1 MLTSKEYI
9 DSGIL
14 EQYVLGN
21 ASSGDSAEVE
31 LRAAADPAIRQEIET
46 ICETLEAIAMA
57 NAVEPDPVIKPF
69 LMATIDY
76 YERIENGEPVS
87 APPLL
92 NENSKLADYTDW
104 LNRSDMV
111 SPGTD
116 DIFAKIIGYT
126 AEATTAIIWLKDYTP
141 PEVHSKEYERFLIVE
156 GSCNITVADEVN
168 QLVPGDY
175 FAIPLHKSH
184 FVKVTSSVPCKIIL
198 QRIAA

>member
-76 YERIENGEPVS
+76 EERIKNGEPFS

-126 AEATTAIIWLKDYTP
+126 AEAITAIIWLKDYAP

-156 GSCNITVADEVN
+156 GTCNITVGDELN

-184 FVKVTSSVPCKIIL
+184 FVKVTSSIPCKLIL

>member
-76 YERIENGEPVS
+76 EERIKKGEPFS

-92 NENSKLADYTDW
+92 NENSKLEDYTDW

-126 AEATTAIIWLKDYTP
+126 AEAITAIIWLKDYAP

-156 GSCNITVADEVN
+156 GTCNITVGDEVT

-184 FVKVTSSVPCKIIL
+184 FVKVTSSIPCKLIL